1 MLPTIVPRPEAP
13 AVLVNPHAEPVV
25 PDAGFA
31 PESREPSVTHTAL
44 PGYHP
49 TPLHSCPALADRLG
63 VARVLVK
70 DESLRLGLPSFKIL
84 GASWATLTTV
94 QRAWGRADD
103 RPLTVD
109 GVRAAISSDP
119 RAASRGLVA
128 ATDGNHGRGV
138 ARMASLLGLDAVI
151 LVPEGTSPARIEAI
165 ASEGA
170 EVRVVDGTY
179 DDAIAES
186 AALADDDHLVVSD
199 TSWEG
204 YEAPPRAVVEG
215 YSTMFFEIDDEIA
228 RRGLPAPD
236 VVALQAGVG
245 AFAAAGLRHYRGPGS
260 RRTATVVVE
269 PSTANCLMASAEAGR
284 LTLVPGPHRSSMAG
298 LNCGMPSELVWPIV
312 LAGTDLFVGIDDL
325 WAGEAMRALAGE
337 GIVAGES
344 GAAGLGGL
352 LALRAAGTDEQRHRA
367 GLGPEATV
375 LIVNTEGA
383 TDPGNYL
390 AVVGSAADEVSTT
403 TPTTSGPA
411 T

>member
-1 MLPTIVPRPEAP
+1 VLPTVSPRPETP
-13 AVLVNPHAEPVV
+13 TVLVNPHAVAVV
-25 PDAGFA
+25 PEAGFA
-31 PESREPSVTHTAL
+31 PESRAPAATHTTL
-44 PGYHP
+44 PGYTP
-49 TPLHSCPALADRLG
+49 TPLHSCPALAERLG
-63 VARVLVK
+63 VGSLLVK

-94 QRAWGRADD
+94 QHAWGRADD

-109 GVRAAISSDP
+109 GVRTAIAADA
-119 RAASRGLVA
+119 RAGSRGLVA

-138 ARMASLLGLDAVI
+138 ARMASLLGLNAVI
-151 LVPEGTSPARIEAI
+151 LVPDGTSPARIDAI
-165 ASEGA
+165 TSEGA

-179 DDAIAES
+179 DDAIAAS

-245 AFAAAGLRHYRGPGS
+245 AFAAAGLRHYRGPGA
-260 RRTATVVVE
+260 RPTATVVVE
-269 PSTANCLMASAEAGR
+269 PSTANCLMASAAAGH
-284 LTLVPGPHRSSMAG
+284 LTLVPGPHRSTMAG
-298 LNCGMPSELVWPIV
+298 LNCGLPSELVWPIV
-312 LAGTDLFVGIDDL
+312 LAGTDVFVGIDDA
-325 WAGEAMRALAGE
+325 WAGEAMRALADE

-352 LALRAAGTDEQRHRA
+352 LALRAAGTEQQRERA
-367 GLGPEATV
+367 GLRPGATV
-375 LIVNTEGA
+375 LLVDTEGA
-383 TDPGNYL
+383 TDPDNYRT
-390 AVVGSAADEVSTT
+390 VVGRPAYQVAVATSTGGGSTT
-403 TPTTSGPA
+403 
-411 T
+411 